1 MRYNPHVCLSDFR
14 CQMTTHKPQ
23 SATIVVNKKARFD
36 YFIEDE
42 YEAGLVLEGWEIKSL
57 RAGKI
62 NLSDAH
68 VIVKYGEAWLL
79 GAQIQPL
86 PTASTHSTPDPIR
99 TRKLLL
105 KRRELDQLIGSVE
118 RQGYTLVPLTLYW
131 KSNRIKIKI
140 ALAKGKKT
148 HDKRETIKDRDWQRD
163 RSRIMKKNN

>member
-1 MRYNPHVCLSDFR
+1 
-14 CQMTTHKPQ
+14 MTSNNEPNK
-23 SATIVVNKKARFD
+23 TISLNKKARFD

-42 YEAGLVLEGWEIKSL
+42 YEAGLILEGWEVKSL

-68 VIVKYGEAWLL
+68 VIIKYGEAFLL

-86 PTASTHSTPDPIR
+86 PTAAVHLLPDASR

-105 KRRELDQLIGSVE
+105 NRKELNHLIGSVE
-118 RQGYTLVPLTLYW
+118 RQGYTLIPLSLYW
-131 KSNRIKIKI
+131 KHNRVKMKL

-148 HDKRETIKDRDWQRD
+148 HDKRDTIKAREWQRD
-163 RSRIMKKNN
+163 KARIMKKK

>member
-1 MRYNPHVCLSDFR
+1 MS
-14 CQMTTHKPQ
+14 TEKP
-23 SATIVVNKKARFD
+23 SNSTIVMNKKARFD
-36 YFIEDE
+36 YFIEND
-42 YEAGLVLEGWEIKSL
+42 YEAGLVLQGWEIKSL

-68 VIVKYGEAWLL
+68 VIVKHGEAWLL

-86 PTASTHSTPDPIR
+86 PTASTHLFPDPTR

-118 RQGYTLVPLTLYW
+118 RQGYTLIPLTLYW
-131 KSNRIKIKI
+131 KRNKIKLKV

-148 HDKRETIKDRDWQRD
+148 HDKRETVKDRDWQRT
-163 RSRIMKKNN
+163 RSRIMKKG